1 MADKYTYETSHAQ
14 NINND
19 RAHYGNHQNYK
30 PFKRTVEKVLTWIG
44 IVLHALWALLII
56 GFGSQLPKLLQ
67 NKEIQQQLQQQGQ
80 DPSQLT
86 EQSQNIIPTLFT
98 VGIPLIL
105 ALIAAFLFKKRI
117 LAGILL
123 IVAALLALFL
133 SASLI
138 VAILWLIAGI
148 MLLVRKPKNHHTDA
162 RYAQEPRRDEERHRH
177 PNEDHHRVDHNI
189 QRDGRRTNDVDHDH
203 GYRNEE
209 RHRYTNEEHRVDHDV
224 QRDGRRTNDEDYNHG
239 HRNEERH
246 RYTNEEHRVDHD
258 VQRDGSHT
266 NDVDHDRGYHDV
278 TRTNHTNEHH
288 DTHRQNNVTR
298 ENDHD
303 FRDERQNLRNEPRDL
318 KDKGSEAK
326 ERFNDFKDDR
336 R

>member
-1 MADKYTYETSHAQ
+1 M
-14 NINND
+14 NND

-86 EQSQNIIPTLFT
+86 EQSQNIIPMLFT

-162 RYAQEPRRDEERHRH
+162 RYAQEPRRNHDEERYRH
-177 PNEDHHRVDHNI
+177 TNEDH
-189 QRDGRRTNDVDHDH
+189 
-203 GYRNEE
+203 
-209 RHRYTNEEHRVDHDV
+209 HRVDHDV
-224 QRDGRRTNDEDYNHG
+224 QRDGRRTNDEDHNHG
-239 HRNEERH
+239 YRNEERH
-246 RYTNEEHRVDHD
+246 RYANEDHHRVDHD
-258 VQRDGSHT
+258 VQRDGRHT
-266 NDVDHDRGYHDV
+266 NDVDHNRGYHDV

-288 DTHRQNNVTR
+288 DTHRQNNGVR

>member
-14 NINND
+14 NMNHD

-86 EQSQNIIPTLFT
+86 EQSQNIIPMLFT

-162 RYAQEPRRDEERHRH
+162 RYAQEPRRNHDEERYRH
-177 PNEDHHRVDHNI
+177 TNEDH
-189 QRDGRRTNDVDHDH
+189 
-203 GYRNEE
+203 
-209 RHRYTNEEHRVDHDV
+209 HRVDHDV
-224 QRDGRRTNDEDYNHG
+224 QRDGRRTNDEDHNHG
-239 HRNEERH
+239 YRNEERH
-246 RYTNEEHRVDHD
+246 RYANEDHHRVDHD
-258 VQRDGSHT
+258 VQRDGRHT
-266 NDVDHDRGYHDV
+266 NDVDHNRGYHDV

-288 DTHRQNNVTR
+288 DTHRQNNGVR

>member
-14 NINND
+14 NMNND

-162 RYAQEPRRDEERHRH
+162 RYAQEPRRNHDEERYRH
-177 PNEDHHRVDHNI
+177 TNEDHHQVDHNV
-189 QRDGRRTNDVDHDH
+189 QRDGRRTNDEDHNH

-209 RHRYTNEEHRVDHDV
+209 RYRHTNEDHRVDHDV
-224 QRDGRRTNDEDYNHG
+224 QRDGR
-239 HRNEERH
+239 
-246 RYTNEEHRVDHD
+246 
-258 VQRDGSHT
+258 HT
-266 NDVDHDRGYHDV
+266 NDVDHNRGYHDV

-288 DTHRQNNVTR
+288 DTHRQNNGVR

-326 ERFNDFKDDR
+326 DRFNDFKDDR

>member
-14 NINND
+14 NMNND

-86 EQSQNIIPTLFT
+86 EQSQNIIPMLFT

-162 RYAQEPRRDEERHRH
+162 RYAQEPRRNHDEERYRH
-177 PNEDHHRVDHNI
+177 TNEDH
-189 QRDGRRTNDVDHDH
+189 
-203 GYRNEE
+203 
-209 RHRYTNEEHRVDHDV
+209 HRVDHDV
-224 QRDGRRTNDEDYNHG
+224 QRDGR
-239 HRNEERH
+239 
-246 RYTNEEHRVDHD
+246 
-258 VQRDGSHT
+258 HT
-266 NDVDHDRGYHDV
+266 NDVDHNRGYHDV

-288 DTHRQNNVTR
+288 DTHRQNNGLR

>member
-14 NINND
+14 NMNND

-162 RYAQEPRRDEERHRH
+162 RYAQEPRRNHDEERHRYA
-177 PNEDHHRVDHNI
+177 NEDR
-189 QRDGRRTNDVDHDH
+189 
-203 GYRNEE
+203 
-209 RHRYTNEEHRVDHDV
+209 HRVDHDV
-224 QRDGRRTNDEDYNHG
+224 QRDGRHAND
-239 HRNEERH
+239 R
-246 RYTNEEHRVDHD
+246 DHN
-258 VQRDGSHT
+258 RE
-266 NDVDHDRGYHDV
+266 YHDV

-288 DTHRQNNVTR
+288 DTHETHRQNNVTR

-326 ERFNDFKDDR
+326 ERFNDFKDER